1 MKKARF
7 KKGISS
13 LLAATMVA
21 TMVAPALPVYAAGGI
36 IYFDYHTMNG
46 SVGTNFDDHI
56 TGTAGGPIG
65 GTASGNK
72 SLPFWS
78 STGTG
83 FGFNNANWY
92 PNLSGYKIAGWYK
105 NQTDRINGVKKDV
118 LDGTGIYPYTDE
130 TYYAL
135 LESDGTTYDVNVT
148 HKYNN
153 TATTTIPS
161 SSVPKV
167 INGTATT
174 PVADSAVYSLSPA
187 PKALDYVS
195 QRARN
200 VPGFKISTGVVKPV
214 GGTTAFPVTS
224 SAPGG
229 TANVNP
235 TFPNS
240 TPGNML
246 YDTATQ
252 TVSGAMINKSLD
264 IEFDYE
270 VDPSQKFPVKVIHEV
285 TDNGTV
291 VSSKTDTAQREYTVG
306 TDLSAEGIAPDSQ
319 MITTRPGDQVPQY
332 TLDGEA
338 DQMPGG
344 GLSSTI
350 IGTTP
355 VTVELTNNTGV
366 TSPYLLDD
374 VSNSATATSGVH
386 PNSAHGIVGNM
397 LNQGVTVKYH
407 YHKNPYYYMTLKVN
421 YVDSMG
427 TDITDRVVA
436 ATGGA
441 LTYATNVA
449 SATALQPA
457 YITTATGGDL
467 QYRVN
472 AVAGQSFN
480 IPMPTLTGYNANP
493 TLSANGNEWSNAN
506 FHPLPT
512 SGNQID
518 IGNAPNGSATVTVTY
533 QVDTAS
539 VAIVSAAS
547 TGNGDLYTNNAHLY
561 DPGANPA
568 DQITVVKTNRVVAPS
583 GTTATYDLTINQS
596 DLPTPRPAD
605 GYKFKGWQYTDSS
618 GTSFVTFPFVKT
630 GLTEN
635 VGTQSTIALQA
646 VFEKEPSMWT
656 TYNFVAGNSDVDISR
671 VTTPTE
677 MLSQRWDYSNP
688 AAPVAVDINRTWD
701 DADVQTNMANV
712 ASATVTASAPAGSA
726 VRWLD
731 SNGTVMGTG
740 VPMALGGTFT
750 AYAANNTSGG
760 VYTPLIIDPAT
771 NTAGNVGGV
780 DSHGTPYIAI
790 DRMSP
795 QGIDSTLNY
804 VLTDDAGNV
813 VAIVPGNS
821 VMANNGHIIDPA
833 IVPGYNYNVA
843 TADPTAAVTVGSPL
857 PSGVANVSSPAGPVR
872 IPATAYAD
880 DDDNNIGRKQIV
892 VKPTSP
898 NTEYALY
905 DDNGNLVSPFTSD
918 PSQVTFDNL
927 PDGRNF
933 VVVPRRVGDTNVPN
947 PATFGTPVNTGNV
960 ITRTVPHSVSILLPS
975 GLPADSVKING
986 VAQTVSDRIT
996 NINANDTVE
1005 IKVPLSDA
1013 NYNLFNGNFI
1023 VTGNPSNLST
1033 TSDTVTFKMP
1043 DNDVTVQAAY
1053 YAPGVNWNNN
1063 NVPTPGTSTDP
1074 IVYTGSADPS
1084 NTAVTVPQIT
1094 APGTYRVVV
1103 DRQPQSSA
1111 FKSTIQSDFTDT
1123 YNDEWMT
1130 NVRVEVWDATTSTW
1144 LPYSGAVSP
1153 MRTVFTTGLLR
1164 RGTREYSL
1172 YSSQTATPS
1181 SATREHG
1188 SYESEWASPNYSG
1201 SFETNVDNN
1210 AWYAFG
1216 YTANPGI
1223 TVVVKSNRNASYVST
1238 ISSIYGSHS
1247 LSDYAS
1253 MYQNEIAAERATTV
1267 DVNGVTW
1274 TYRGLSTSPTSY
1286 VPFNEN
1292 SILTDD
1298 MTVYIY
1304 FDNDADQRANTA
1316 GALNNAITR
1325 AQGMV
1330 NARNLTIADEA
1341 RLQDAI
1347 NRANA
1352 ILSQTSPRKASTP
1365 ELQAILD
1372 EINRY
1377 LGVRPIISGGGGG
1390 SRGSS
1395 GGSGGG
1401 SGSSSGVINTQAN
1414 VQAAGAYRVGV
1425 DGDWELV
1432 DAANHKWVFNLKN
1445 GTRVTGWQKLAY
1457 TYGNTT
1463 RTEWYHFAGDNI
1475 MDHGWFLD
1483 QNTNR
1488 WYYLSDVHDGFFGH
1502 MVEGWHQDDQDGR
1515 WYYQNL
1521 NSGEM
1526 LLNWQHIGDA
1536 WYYLNPYNNGPTW
1549 FYNNATQTW
1558 DYSNN
1563 SDRPYGSLY
1572 VNETTKDGYKV
1583 DENGRWVK

>member
-21 TMVAPALPVYAAGGI
+21 TMVAPALPVYAATAS
-36 IYFDYHTMNG
+36 IYFNYSALNG
-46 SVGTNFDDHI
+46 SVGTSFDNMSTK
-56 TGTAGGPIG
+56 TGTLGDSIG
-65 GTASGNK
+65 SRD
-72 SLPFWS
+72 LPYWNA
-78 STGTG
+78 TGTG
-83 FGFNNANWY
+83 SFNPTGWS
-92 PNLSGYKIAGWYK
+92 PDLVGYRIAGWYRTIEDK
-105 NQTDRINGVKKDV
+105 ANGVKKNQ
-118 LDGTGIYPYTDE
+118 LDTGNYPYSDK
-130 TYYAL
+130 TYYAQ
-135 LESDGTTYDVNVT
+135 LEADPAHLNDWGVTVT
-148 HKYNN
+148 HQN
-153 TATTTIPS
+153 TSTIPE
-161 SSVPKV
+161 VPAAISGSGADATSNYHKAV
-167 INGTATT
+167 LQGVSETA
-174 PVADSAVYSLSPA
+174 
-187 PKALDYVS
+187 K
-195 QRARN
+195 N
-200 VPGFKISTGVVKPV
+200 VPGFKVATTNPGVVTMDS
-214 GGTTAFPVTS
+214 TTLPTTNVAHP
-224 SAPGG
+224 
-229 TANVNP
+229 TAAVSP
-235 TFPNS
+235 LFAGS
-240 TPGNML
+240 TPGNLM
-246 YDTATQ
+246 YNEDTK
-252 TVSGAMINKSLD
+252 TVSGTMINKNLD
-264 IEFDYE
+264 IKFNYE
-270 VDPSQKFPVKVIHEV
+270 VDPSQKFPVKVVHQVVEG
-285 TDNGTV
+285 GTV
-291 VSSKTDTAQREYTVG
+291 VSTKVDTTQREYSVG
-306 TDLSAEGIAPDSQ
+306 TDLSTAGIAPDSQ
-319 MITTRPGDQVPQY
+319 MITVRPGDPASQY
-332 TLDGEA
+332 VLD
-338 DQMPGG
+338 D
-344 GLSSTI
+344 
-350 IGTTP
+350 
-355 VTVELTNNTGV
+355 VTVGLTNTAATAT
-366 TSPYLLDD
+366 TSPYLLSD
-374 VSNSATATSGVH
+374 VSNLSTATTGVH
-386 PNSAHGIVGNM
+386 PDSNNNIVGHM
-397 LNQGVTVKYH
+397 LNQGVTVTYT
-407 YHKNPYYYMTLKVN
+407 YHKNPNYYMTLKVN

-436 ATGGA
+436 KTIQDGA
-441 LTYATNVA
+441 AAYATSVG
-449 SATALQPA
+449 SATATNPA
-457 YITTATGGDL
+457 YITTGTGGDL

-472 AVAGQSFN
+472 AASGQTFT
-480 IPMPTLTGYNANP
+480 IPTPILSGYNANP
-493 TLSANGNEWSNAN
+493 SLSANGNEWSNAN
-506 FHPLPT
+506 FDQLPT
-512 SGNQID
+512 SGYTIST
-518 IGNAPNGSATVTVTY
+518 GPAPNGSATVTVTY
-533 QVDTAS
+533 EVDTAN
-539 VAIVSAAS
+539 VAIVNADSD
-547 TGNGDLYTNNAHLY
+547 GRGELWVNNTHEY
-561 DPGANPA
+561 DPGQNAT
-568 DQITVVKTNRVVAPS
+568 DQINVIKSHRVVS
-583 GTTATYDLTINQS
+583 GTTATYDLTINPS

-605 GYKFKGWQYTDSS
+605 GYRFKEWQFKDPVT
-618 GTSFVTFPFVKT
+618 GTYSPITLPFTKT
-630 GLTEN
+630 GLPEN
-635 VGTQSTIALQA
+635 VGTQSVVNLLA

-677 MLSQRWDYSNP
+677 MLSKRWDYSNP
-688 AAPVAVDINRTWD
+688 AAPVTVDINRTWD

-1247 LSDYAS
+1247 LSEYAS
-1253 MYQNEIAAERATTV
+1253 MYQNEITAERATTV

>member
-7 KKGISS
+7 KKGISN
-13 LLAATMVA
+13 LLVATMV
-21 TMVAPALPVYAAGGI
+21 TTVVAPALPVYANSGDI
-36 IYFDYHTMNG
+36 HFNFSKLNG
-46 SVGTNFDDHI
+46 SVGNSYDFTRSPGSESKIPGDPI
-56 TGTAGGPIG
+56 STGRA
-65 GTASGNK
+65 
-72 SLPFWS
+72 LPFWDS
-78 STGTG
+78 NATGDKFNSTMGLG
-83 FGFNNANWY
+83 QSWS
-92 PNLSGYKIAGWYK
+92 LSGYKIIGWYRSPEDKANGILK
-105 NQTDRINGVKKDV
+105 NIM
-118 LDGTGIYPYTDE
+118 DGTGNYPYGE
-130 TYYAL
+130 GTYYAQL
-135 LESDGTTYDVNVT
+135 GTDNKTYNVRVE
-148 HKYNN
+148 HIN
-153 TATTTIPS
+153 TSTTLSAVPEIISGTGAGAPTT
-161 SSVPKV
+161 VPKKTGDP
-167 INGTATT
+167 ISET
-174 PVADSAVYSLSPA
+174 
-187 PKALDYVS
+187 
-195 QRARN
+195 ARN
-200 VPGFKISTGVVKPV
+200 VPGFRVAATNPGVVKA
-214 GGTTAFPVTS
+214 GTTVLPSTT
-224 SAPGG
+224 
-229 TANVNP
+229 TASPQVNP
-235 TFPNS
+235 LFPHS
-240 TPGNML
+240 TPGNLL
-246 YDTATQ
+246 YNTDTK
-252 TVSGAMINKSLD
+252 TVSGIMINQPLD
-264 IEFDYE
+264 IKFSYE
-270 VDPSQKFPVKVIHEV
+270 VDPSQKFAVKVIHEV
-285 TDNGTV
+285 TTNGHID
-291 VSSKTDTAQREYTVG
+291 SSKTDTTQREYIVG
-306 TDLSAEGIAPDSQ
+306 TDLSTQRIVPDSQ
-319 MITTRPGDQVPQY
+319 MITVRPGEVAAQY
-332 TLDGEA
+332 VLD
-338 DQMPGG
+338 
-344 GLSSTI
+344 SS
-350 IGTTP
+350 TP
-355 VTVELTNNTGV
+355 VTITPTI
-366 TSPYLLDD
+366 TATASPYLLSLTQAN
-374 VSNSATATSGVH
+374 VHESGNIGNHKVE
-386 PNSAHGIVGNM
+386 GIM
-397 LNQGVTVKYH
+397 PNQGITVKYN
-407 YHKNPYYYMTLKVN
+407 YHKNPNYYMTLKVN

-436 ATGGA
+436 ATRGTI
-441 LTYATNVA
+441 TYATSVG
-449 SATALQPA
+449 SSTSTSPA

-472 AVAGQSFN
+472 AAPGQTFR
-480 IPMPTLTGYNANP
+480 IPTPILSGYNANP
-493 TLSANGNEWSNAN
+493 SLSANGNEWSNAN
-506 FHPLPT
+506 FDQLPP
-512 SGNQID
+512 SGYTIST
-518 IGNAPNGSATVTVTY
+518 GHSPNGSATVTVTY
-533 QVDTAS
+533 EVDTEN
-539 VAIVSAAS
+539 VAIVSAD
-547 TGNGDLYTNNAHLY
+547 TDGRGELWVNNTHGY
-561 DPGANPA
+561 DPGQNPT
-568 DQITVVKTNRVVAPS
+568 DVINVIKRNRVVS
-583 GTTATYDLTINQS
+583 GTTATYDLIINPS

-605 GYKFKGWQYTDSS
+605 GYRFKEWQFKDPVT
-618 GTSFVTFPFVKT
+618 GTYSPITLPFTKT
-630 GLTEN
+630 GLSEN
-635 VGTQSTIALQA
+635 VGTQSVVNLLA

-677 MLSQRWDYSNP
+677 MLSKRWDYSNP